1 MVEVLGIFGFLGW
14 LFLVFCEWLSHLP
27 VFPALAVGAIVVPI
41 LAVADFRKIQRK
53 LQLPGL
59 YANREPIPPE
69 RFSWLLH
76 RGWLHRSIGWSFVMA
91 AGGWY
96 NAATLPASLS
106 LDPESALGWVNAVVG
121 MIGSARFLTAT
132 VLFVHAAQWFDSM
145 SPSLIG
151 FLRLLMYRLSDNY
164 EYLGQ
169 RKTDPEREKVY

>member
-1 MVEVLGIFGFLGW
+1 
-14 LFLVFCEWLSHLP
+14 
-27 VFPALAVGAIVVPI
+27 
-41 LAVADFRKIQRK
+41 
-53 LQLPGL
+53 
-59 YANREPIPPE
+59 
-69 RFSWLLH
+69 
-76 RGWLHRSIGWSFVMA
+76 
-91 AGGWY
+91 
-96 NAATLPASLS
+96 

>member
-27 VFPALAVGAIVVPI
+27 VFAALVVGAIAVPI
-41 LAVADFRKIQRK
+41 MAVADFRKILRK

-59 YANREPIPPE
+59 YTSRDPIPPE

-76 RGWLHRSIGWSFVMA
+76 GEWLRQSIVWSFVIA
-91 AGGWY
+91 AGGWW

-106 LDPESALGWVNAVVG
+106 CDLESVVGWLNAVVG
-121 MIGSARFLTAT
+121 MIGSARFFSASL
-132 VLFVHAAQWFDSM
+132 LFVHAAQWFDSM
-145 SPSLIG
+145 SPSLVG
-151 FLRLLMYRLSDNY
+151 FFRVLMYRLSDNY